1 MKYNAKVIDNFMPAE
16 MWQEFKTY
24 IKQELNNGG
33 WRHAHNDYQEL
44 DILNLGAGQKLAVGT
59 EANFKL
65 EKNDDMFYKPLSAEW
80 KDRIVQFMIDKK
92 YWTRKPKEGS
102 TFHLHVLWPLTSTK
116 YHLDQDAAAT
126 FYINEDWDYNWG
138 GQLIW
143 KHINDTVGEYL
154 EIRPNRIIFLKND
167 VEHNVTTTAM
177 EADKRLTIQ
186 MFFDAD
192 IYNPD
197 LFTEAGVVQ

>member
-1 MKYNAKVIDNFMPAE
+1 M
-16 MWQEFKTY
+16 
-24 IKQELNNGG
+24 
-33 WRHAHNDYQEL
+33 
-44 DILNLGAGQKLAVGT
+44 
-59 EANFKL
+59 
-65 EKNDDMFYKPLSAEW
+65 
-80 KDRIVQFMIDKK
+80 
-92 YWTRKPKEGS
+92 
-102 TFHLHVLWPLTSTK
+102 
-116 YHLDQDAAAT
+116 
-126 FYINEDWDYNWG
+126 
-138 GQLIW
+138 IW